1 LGDVLLFERLGRFFP
16 DDHFGGF
23 GFERGVDG
31 GG

>member
-23 GFERGVDG
+23 GFERSLDG
-31 GG
+31 DG